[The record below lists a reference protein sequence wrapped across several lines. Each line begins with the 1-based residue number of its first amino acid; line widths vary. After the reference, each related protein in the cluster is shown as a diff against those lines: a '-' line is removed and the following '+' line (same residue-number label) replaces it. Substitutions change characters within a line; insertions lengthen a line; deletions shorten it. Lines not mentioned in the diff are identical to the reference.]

1 MHERKANVCLIHPQ
15 RNKPGEETLVL
26 SPLSNKKGGGEGE
39 GGGLL
44 PVRVFFFFPFNLN
57 NL

>member
-26 SPLSNKKGGGEGE
+26 SPLSNKKGGG
-39 GGGLL
+39 LL
-44 PVRVFFFFPFNLN
+44 PVRGFFFFPFNLN